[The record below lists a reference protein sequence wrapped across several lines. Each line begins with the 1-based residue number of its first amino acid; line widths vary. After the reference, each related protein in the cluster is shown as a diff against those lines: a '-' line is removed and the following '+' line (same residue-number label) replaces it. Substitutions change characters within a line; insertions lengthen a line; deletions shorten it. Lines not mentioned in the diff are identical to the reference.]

1 MAARERLICTSSDL
15 LDGGPGVRFEVTENG
30 FSTLAPAFAI
40 RWRGRVYGY
49 LNRCGHIPVELDWQQ
64 GEFFDYSQQY
74 LICTTHGAL
83 YDPATGA
90 CLGGRCERR
99 GLKTWPVFERDG
111 NVYCEEN

>member
-1 MAARERLICTSSDL
+1 MAARERLICASSDL
-15 LDGGPGVRFEVTENG
+15 LDGGSGVRFEVDEYG
-30 FSTLAPAFAI
+30 LGKLAPAFVI
-40 RWRGRVYGY
+40 RWHGRVYGY
-49 LNRCGHIPVELDWQQ
+49 LNRCGHVPIELDWQQ
-64 GEFFDYSQQY
+64 GEFFDYSQHY

-99 GLKTWPVFERDG
+99 GLKPWPVFERDG